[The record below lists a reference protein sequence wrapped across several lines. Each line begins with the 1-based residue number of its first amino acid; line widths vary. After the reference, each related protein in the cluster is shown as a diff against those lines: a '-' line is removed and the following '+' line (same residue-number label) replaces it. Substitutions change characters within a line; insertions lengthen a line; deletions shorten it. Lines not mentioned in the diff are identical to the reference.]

1 MDVATLELAIDL
13 AAKLLQVMNMLYK
26 DGTLTVC
33 EELALEPMVV
43 AQKSI
48 RENLDRIRRS
58 KANAPATP
66 TT

>member
-1 MDVATLELAIDL
+1 MDVATLELAVDL
-13 AAKLLQVMNMLYK
+13 AAKLLQVMNMHCK

-43 AQKSI
+43 AQKAI

-58 KANAPATP
+58 KANAPATL

>member
-1 MDVATLELAIDL
+1 MDVATLELAVDL

-43 AQKSI
+43 AQKAI

-58 KANAPATP
+58 KASAPATP